1 MAIWGM
7 QVDTRDLE
15 MTLTTARAFD
25 EGVSVTHVLYKN
37 KRDFYGFKSSGRG
50 TIGRV

>member
-7 QVDTRDLE
+7 QEDTRDLE

-25 EGVSVTHVLYKN
+25 EGVTETCIIQN